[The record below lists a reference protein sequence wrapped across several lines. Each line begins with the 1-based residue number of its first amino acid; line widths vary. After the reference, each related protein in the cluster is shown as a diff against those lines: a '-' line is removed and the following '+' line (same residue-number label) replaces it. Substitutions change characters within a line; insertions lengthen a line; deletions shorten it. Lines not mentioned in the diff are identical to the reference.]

1 MWKTLLKTI
10 PVNLKRDL
18 GTYALM
24 GILVAVG
31 MFITSAFAG
40 ITYPHDRGCEENYR
54 VSNAE
59 DGQFQVTEP
68 LSSQEEESITQK
80 GYTLERAFTLIPSRR
95 MGPSCVS

>member
-1 MWKTLLKTI
+1 MWRTLFKTV

-18 GTYALM
+18 GTYVLM

-31 MFITSAFAG
+31 MFIASAFAG
-40 ITYPHDRGCEENYR
+40 ITYSYDRGCEENYR

-80 GYTLERAFTLIPSRR
+80 DIRWSGRFTLIPSRR